1 MKLLRQ
7 FSFIALAITLVLT
20 SCTIEKRVY
29 MPGYHIVWLNGRH
42 SPDKQTTSNEIK
54 KIKKNETV
62 TAEQS
67 ETPTNAL
74 DNSFAQT
81 SDNSITASLD
91 NLPESIT
98 PNYFLSKEKIHFL
111 KKSQIKSIITSEEC
125 DLLILKNGQE
135 IKSKVLEVGTAEIK
149 YKECSN
155 LNGPTFSKNIS
166 EVFMI
171 KYPNG
176 TSTVI
181 SSDESKNTTNPS
193 NTPSSGRTSNKSQ
206 LIALLLSIFLGGLG
220 IHRFYLGHIGMGV
233 LYLLTGGLCGIGWLI
248 DIILILTGDLK
259 PKDGEYKEKL

>member
-1 MKLLRQ
+1 MKLLQ
-7 FSFIALAITLVLT
+7 QLSFIALAITLVLT

-29 MPGYHIVWLNGRH
+29 MPGYHIEWLNGRH

-125 DLLILKNGQE
+125 DLIILKNGQE

-193 NTPSSGRTSNKSQ
+193 NTPLSGRTSNKSQ
-206 LIALLLSIFLGGLG
+206 LIALLLSIFIGGLG